1 MINESDHP
9 IIADINFE
17 DSKNL
22 MYSTKGATA
31 RRKLE
36 PRECSFML
44 HTQAG
49 FGDYHKQLKHS
60 VEHLPKK
67 KESMF

>member
-1 MINESDHP
+1 MLIIHLIFRAVFSWTVGVINESDHP

-31 RRKLE
+31 RRKVE

-44 HTQAG
+44 HT
-49 FGDYHKQLKHS
+49 
-60 VEHLPKK
+60 
-67 KESMF
+67 